1 MAPSCVAALTR
12 SIVIPDR
19 RCRTG
24 DAGAD
29 CAVGTS
35 LSEPDSESL
44 YSCTACNSARH
55 ASRNDVSAGDNHVN
69 CWTLHSRTPADALCL
84 QPQSSAQYRIL
95 QARHST
101 LALCCGT

>member
-12 SIVIPDR
+12 SMVIPDR

-44 YSCTACNSARH
+44 YSCTACDSARH
-55 ASRNDVSAGDNHVN
+55 ASRNGFSSCADNEHVS
-69 CWTLHSRTPADALCL
+69 CWTLHSRAHA
-84 QPQSSAQYRIL
+84 
-95 QARHST
+95 
-101 LALCCGT
+101 